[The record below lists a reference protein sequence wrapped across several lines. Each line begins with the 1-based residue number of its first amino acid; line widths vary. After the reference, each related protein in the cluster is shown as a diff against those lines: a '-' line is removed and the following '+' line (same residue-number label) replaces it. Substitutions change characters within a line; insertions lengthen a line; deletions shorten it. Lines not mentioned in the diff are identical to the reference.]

1 MNWSKGFLIFS
12 LFVFGAA
19 LIYFVMSSYRL
30 RNLSESEVT
39 AEPHRDQAVESPKI
53 GKQNIFSEAIDQTS
67 EEQVMVESED
77 DVETPSDVLVD
88 SIAESLTDE
97 SEQESQDITEPL
109 SPEIELK
116 VERYAKL
123 AEILPTVKELADRKF
138 QLTKQNESNIAE
150 HNRQMRSYLS
160 GEGPYPES
168 DLDAVEEEYQATVKI
183 IEEEVSDYYRQI
195 SDMFPELDATYE
207 VQGFDNMILLLDREV
222 LREYFGRKLPWDGNP
237 DYFSSQQ

>member
-1 MNWSKGFLIFS
+1 MFFQ
-12 LFVFGAA
+12 
-19 LIYFVMSSYRL
+19 R
-30 RNLSESEVT
+30 
-39 AEPHRDQAVESPKI
+39 
-53 GKQNIFSEAIDQTS
+53 AIDQTS
-67 EEQVMVESED
+67 EEQVVVESED

-109 SPEIELK
+109 PPEIELK

-123 AEILPTVKELADRKF
+123 AEILPNVKELADRKF

-150 HNRQMRSYLS
+150 HYRKLRLQ
-160 GEGPYPES
+160 GGPYPEP
-168 DLDAVEEEYQATVKI
+168 DPAIEEEYQATVKI
-183 IEEEVSDYYRQI
+183 IDEEVSDYYRQI
-195 SDMFPELDATYE
+195 GDMFPELDATYE

-222 LREYFGRKLPWDGNP
+222 LREYFGRKLPWDENP